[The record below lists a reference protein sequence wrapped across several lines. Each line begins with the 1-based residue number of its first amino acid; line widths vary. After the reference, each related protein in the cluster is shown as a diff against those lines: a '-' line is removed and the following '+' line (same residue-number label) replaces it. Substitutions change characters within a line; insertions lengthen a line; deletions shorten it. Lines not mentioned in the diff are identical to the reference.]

1 MTYEAP
7 EIFELG
13 DAEELT
19 LCACGCQCDCCGC
32 YQSGCGGT
40 EIAV

>member
-19 LCACGCQCDCCGC
+19 LGSCGCTCDCCGC